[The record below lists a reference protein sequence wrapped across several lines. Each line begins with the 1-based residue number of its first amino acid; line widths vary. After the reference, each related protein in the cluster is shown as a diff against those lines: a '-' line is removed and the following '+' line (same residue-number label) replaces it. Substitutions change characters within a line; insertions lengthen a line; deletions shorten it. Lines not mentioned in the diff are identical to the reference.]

1 MHYSKEFN
9 ELIETSIEGG
19 QYVGLGN
26 PNAKILIVGKEAGS
40 PVGVEST
47 HGSVTAWKNKGDYC
61 VRFKPIEDKIRSKR
75 HTWQKYQKLYEMILD
90 KLKIEEKVQKEEEYE
105 ITFVGN
111 IFTTE
116 LSNLP
121 APKTIE
127 AKKQDS
133 FKAELEKRKAVF
145 WKSEFI
151 KQFPIVI
158 IVALDNKYIETY
170 SGEVCELFDVQLSHQ
185 NIGDNSDKCWIHYA
199 EEHKNSIFPKIVI
212 HTRQLTN
219 GASNELLDKI
229 AGEVKEFVERY
240 GINIVVK

>member
-9 ELIETSIEGG
+9 ELIETSIESY
-19 QYVGLGN
+19 QYIGLGN

-40 PVGVEST
+40 PIGVEST
-47 HGSVTAWKNKGDYC
+47 HGGGTAWKNKVDYST
-61 VRFKPIEDKIRSKR
+61 RFKPIEDNLRSRR
-75 HTWQKYQKLYEMILD
+75 HTWQKYQKLYEIILD

-105 ITFVGN
+105 ITFVEN

-121 APKTIE
+121 APKTSE
-127 AKKQDS
+127 AKKQEN
-133 FKAELEKRKAVF
+133 FKAELEKRKVVF

-170 SGEVCELFDVQLSHQ
+170 SGEVCELFGVKFSHQ
-185 NIGDNSDKCWIHYA
+185 NICESSDKCWIHYA
-199 EEHKNSIFPKIVI
+199 EENKKGVLPKMVI
-212 HTRQLTN
+212 HARQLTN

-229 AGEVKEFVERY
+229 AEEVKEFIERY
-240 GINIVVK
+240 SLNIVVK